1 MLRSKECNGGPK
13 YDDLT
18 NIFRPTLDN
27 HAPLKQKQ
35 VRGNQAPFMTKEM
48 SKAVITRSRFKSKY
62 NKWPSRANLLA
73 LKQIKNK
80 CTNLIKTAKKQ
91 YFTKSAENR
100 PLTNTSFWNSIS
112 LFLTNK
118 NVRNDNVITLN
129 EKGQLTNDELD
140 VAETLNSHY
149 INNVNTTCGQPSQ
162 ALDNPKDQANDIASV
177 DTIIN
182 NYKNHPSINR
192 ITKEC
197 SNPKIYSFP
206 EAKKEEINILIKR
219 LNPKKATG
227 PDGIPLK
234 IIKLSADVID
244 KHLNNIINTDLESSC
259 FSENAKIASVKPIY
273 KKESRSDKNNY
284 RPVSILNSFSKIYE
298 RFINDKLLSHVNDT
312 LSDFVSA
319 YRSKYSSNHVIFR
332 LIEE

>member
-13 YDDLT
+13 YDGLT

-48 SKAVITRSRFKSKY
+48 SKAIIARSIIKSKY

-91 YFTKSAENR
+91 YFTKSAENQ
-100 PLTNTSFWNSIS
+100 PLTNTCFWNSIS

-129 EKGQLTNDELD
+129 EKGQLTNDELE

-149 INNVNTTCGQPSQ
+149 INDVKTTCGQPPQ
-162 ALDNPKDQANDIASV
+162 ALGNPKD
-177 DTIIN
+177 
-182 NYKNHPSINR
+182 
-192 ITKEC
+192 
-197 SNPKIYSFP
+197 
-206 EAKKEEINILIKR
+206 
-219 LNPKKATG
+219 
-227 PDGIPLK
+227 
-234 IIKLSADVID
+234 
-244 KHLNNIINTDLESSC
+244 
-259 FSENAKIASVKPIY
+259 
-273 KKESRSDKNNY
+273 
-284 RPVSILNSFSKIYE
+284 
-298 RFINDKLLSHVNDT
+298 
-312 LSDFVSA
+312 
-319 YRSKYSSNHVIFR
+319 
-332 LIEE
+332 